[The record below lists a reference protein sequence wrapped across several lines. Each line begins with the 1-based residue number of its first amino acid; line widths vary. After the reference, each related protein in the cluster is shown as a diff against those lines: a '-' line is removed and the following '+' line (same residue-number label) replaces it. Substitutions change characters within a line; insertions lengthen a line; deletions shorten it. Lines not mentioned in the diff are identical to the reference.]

1 MEENTNTNAQNVNP
15 EAAAPNAEQQP
26 QNEKH
31 FTWKTAV
38 KWTAVVGCVAII
50 GVCLGKLYKASK
62 ATADAV
68 ADTVAA
74 FSNMTAEEVAAARKN
89 AEDLSKKALWKQF
102 ISHYYEAYDIALRKK
117 ISPLN

>member
-1 MEENTNTNAQNVNP
+1 MEENANTNAQNVNPNP
-15 EAAAPNAEQQP
+15 EAAAPNAEQQQP

-38 KWTAVVGCVAII
+38 KWAAVVGCVAII

-68 ADTVAA
+68 ADTA
-74 FSNMTAEEVAAARKN
+74 T
-89 AEDLSKKALWKQF
+89 
-102 ISHYYEAYDIALRKK
+102 EA
-117 ISPLN
+117 

>member
-1 MEENTNTNAQNVNP
+1 METNETTNANVNP
-15 EAAAPNAEQQP
+15 EAAAPNAEQQQP

-62 ATADAV
+62 ATADA
-68 ADTVAA
+68 ATDA
-74 FSNMTAEEVAAARKN
+74 TAEA
-89 AEDLSKKALWKQF
+89 
-102 ISHYYEAYDIALRKK
+102 
-117 ISPLN
+117 

>member
-1 MEENTNTNAQNVNP
+1 MEENANTNAQNVNP
-15 EAAAPNAEQQP
+15 EAAAPNAEQQQP

-68 ADTVAA
+68 ADTA
-74 FSNMTAEEVAAARKN
+74 T
-89 AEDLSKKALWKQF
+89 
-102 ISHYYEAYDIALRKK
+102 EA
-117 ISPLN
+117 

>member
-1 MEENTNTNAQNVNP
+1 MEDTKMEENTNTNANAQNVNP

-68 ADTVAA
+68 ADTA
-74 FSNMTAEEVAAARKN
+74 T
-89 AEDLSKKALWKQF
+89 
-102 ISHYYEAYDIALRKK
+102 EA
-117 ISPLN
+117 